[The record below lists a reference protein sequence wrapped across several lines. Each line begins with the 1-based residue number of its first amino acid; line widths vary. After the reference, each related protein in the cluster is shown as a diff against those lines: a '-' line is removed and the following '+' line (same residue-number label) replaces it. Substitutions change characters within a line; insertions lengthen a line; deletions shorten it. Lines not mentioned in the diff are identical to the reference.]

1 MGFFFRKKS
10 LFFKGKEKSITTL
23 NIHRIIIQLTL
34 MSANIIIYNAS
45 AGSGKTYQLA
55 LNYLKLLNKLYQER
69 EFNLKNLLTITFTN
83 KASFEMK
90 ERIILFLKEI
100 CKQTERGKLL
110 FEETGISPEKAETF
124 LEEIFLK
131 YDSLQIR
138 TIDSFLLSLYRAL
151 SYELDMPTDFQIK
164 TYIEES
170 LIEKALNKLFEDTKN
185 IEGLFNFLEK
195 FVDHLFV
202 TEDKLKIDI
211 KNKLIKFSE
220 KIFEKITYRKEL
232 LEVLGIYEEDR
243 VERVL
248 VDFYNNEILQDSKD
262 YYLVLYTLLK
272 KKLKEV
278 LNKEKLLFIGI
289 WKEILFQS
297 LAQFPEFIPWIYVK
311 LGNLEGIIIDEFQD
325 TDRLQW
331 EAILPIVEDVL
342 SRNKIL
348 ICAGDPK
355 QSIFQW
361 RGGDPFILEEIIQ
374 KFSSYSIKV
383 EVLGKNYR
391 SAPEVVK
398 FNNLFFSYINK
409 NLELKKE
416 LLEELIFSKDEFE
429 EKEKILT
436 LVLKDFDWSFENVV
450 QEAVND
456 FRGEVKCKFLRIG
469 KDLERKSLKE
479 KAKELI
485 KNEILVILR
494 ELEKKGDLDDV
505 AILVRKNEDITEL
518 SSFLISEGFKV
529 IGSSFLKIKESPIIN
544 TLFALLRFLNY
555 SEDEIAL
562 AGFLSGGFFEDS
574 LNILKKYYEFKLAGS
589 NLNLIEFVKN
599 EYPGFWK
606 NYIEDFFFAKKY
618 LSFYE
623 LCQYI
628 VKKFKLEEKRKEE
641 LAYLYKFLSIVLDF
655 TFKGGDL
662 EEFLEYWEK
671 YSEDELEMPKDKSAI
686 KILTIHLAKGL
697 EFNHVILPLFWE
709 EKHFTSDLGL
719 IFYNGNIYK
728 GRKEEL
734 PNEGKIG
741 WYLEKAKT
749 KLELFNLLY
758 VGFTRAI
765 KSLYILLPEIEEIK
779 GIWKLEATKIFNKIY
794 SFLKGEIENFSL

>member
-1 MGFFFRKKS
+1 
-10 LFFKGKEKSITTL
+10 
-23 NIHRIIIQLTL
+23 

-55 LNYLKLLNKLYQER
+55 LNYLKLLNRLYQEG
-69 EFNLKNLLTITFTN
+69 EFNLKNLLAITFTN

-90 ERIILFLKEI
+90 ERIISFLKEI
-100 CKQTERGKLL
+100 FKQTERGKILS
-110 FEETGISPEKAETF
+110 EETGISPEKAEIF

-131 YDSLQIR
+131 YDSFQIK
-138 TIDSFLLSLYRAL
+138 TIDSFLLNLYRAL
-151 SYELDMPTDFQIK
+151 SYELDMPTDFQIR
-164 TYIEES
+164 TYIEET
-170 LIEKALNKLFEDTKN
+170 LIEKALNKLFEDTKK
-185 IEGLFNFLEK
+185 IEGLLNFLEN
-195 FVDHLFV
+195 FVDHLFT
-202 TEDKLKIDI
+202 TEEKLKIDI

-220 KIFEKITYRKEL
+220 KIFEKITYKKEL
-232 LEVLGIYEEDR
+232 LDVLEVYEEDK
-243 VERVL
+243 VEKIL
-248 VDFYNNEILQDSKD
+248 SDFYKNEIFQDSKD
-262 YYLVLYTLLK
+262 YYLLLYTLLK

-278 LNKEKLLFIGI
+278 FNKERLLFIGV
-289 WKEILFQS
+289 WKEILSQS
-297 LAQFPEFIPWIYVK
+297 LSQSSEFIPWIYVK

-325 TDRLQW
+325 TDRVQW
-331 EAILPIVEDVL
+331 EAVLPIIEDVL
-342 SRNKIL
+342 SRNKVL

-374 KFSSYSIKV
+374 KFSSYPIKV

-416 LLEELIFSKDEFE
+416 LLKELVFGKDEFE
-429 EKEKILT
+429 EKEEILT
-436 LVLKDFDWSFENVV
+436 YILKDFDWSFGNVV
-450 QEAVND
+450 QEAVNE
-456 FRGEVKCKFLRIG
+456 FRGKVKCKFLRIE
-469 KDLERKSLKE
+469 KDLEGKSFKE

-485 KNEILVILR
+485 KNEILAILK
-494 ELEKKGDLDDV
+494 ELEERGDLDDT

-529 IGSSFLKIKESPIIN
+529 IGSSFLKIKESPLIN
-544 TLFALLRFLNY
+544 ALFAFLKFLNY
-555 SEDEIAL
+555 PEDEIAL

-574 LNILKKYYEFKLAGS
+574 LNILKKYCEFKLAGS
-589 NLNLIEFVKN
+589 NLNLIDFVKN
-599 EYPGFWK
+599 EYPNFWK
-606 NYIEDFFFAKKY
+606 NCIEDFFSAKKY

-628 VKKFKLEEKRKEE
+628 VKRFKLEEKRKEE
-641 LAYLYKFLSIVLDF
+641 LAYLYKFLSVVLDF

-709 EKHFTSDLGL
+709 ERYYSSDLGL

-765 KSLYILLPEIEEIK
+765 KSLYILLPEIEDIK
-779 GIWKLEATKIFNKIY
+779 GASRLEATKIFNKIY
-794 SFLKGEIENFSL
+794 SSLKDEIENFLL